1 MPRRSIAT
9 GCRTAAADGETQ
21 NLLRVFE
28 TALGDAAA
36 AEPEFLAALETK
48 KASEDESPA
57 ESLAD
62 GLAGAEVMIWLEKN
76 EASDAESRANSARN
90 AKNTTTVQSE
100 TQPRKK
106 AKVNAKVSMC
116 KNGEPKSVN
125 EKKEEE
131 PPSDKLATDK

>member
-21 NLLRVFE
+21 NLLRMFE
-28 TALGDAAA
+28 TASGDAAA

-62 GLAGAEVMIWLEKN
+62 DLA
-76 EASDAESRANSARN
+76 
-90 AKNTTTVQSE
+90 
-100 TQPRKK
+100 
-106 AKVNAKVSMC
+106 
-116 KNGEPKSVN
+116 
-125 EKKEEE
+125 
-131 PPSDKLATDK
+131 